1 MAYGSFAPGGS
12 GGAYSAPAPDPN
24 AYSRAMFAQRQAY
37 MGSPEY
43 EREQFERGLQSQ
55 EQQRRAYDSET
66 ARQGQQQKYGVLGGL
81 IGRMGAVNYGAPTHT
96 SRITYGG

>member
-1 MAYGSFAPGGS
+1 MAYGSFAPGGA

-24 AYSRAMFAQRQAY
+24 AYGWAMRDQRRAY
-37 MGSPEY
+37 MSSPEY

-55 EQQRRAYDSET
+55 EQQRRQYDSET
-66 ARQGQQQKYGVLGGL
+66 ARHSQQQKYGVLGGL
-81 IGRMGAVNYGAPTHT
+81 IGKMGSNYGAPVNV